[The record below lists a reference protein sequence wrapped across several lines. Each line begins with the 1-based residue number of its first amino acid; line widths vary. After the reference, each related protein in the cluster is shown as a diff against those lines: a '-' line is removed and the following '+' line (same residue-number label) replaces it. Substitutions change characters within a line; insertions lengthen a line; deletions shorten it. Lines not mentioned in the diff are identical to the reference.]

1 MDFGKLLSEYG
12 LPGIII
18 FALALVVIYQSKRI
32 DSLVDRLFSVQEQR
46 RLEAL
51 ETQKEL
57 TGTLQSF
64 SQSADQLISKIQ
76 IVRGEKT

>member
-1 MDFGKLLSEYG
+1 MDFGKLLSDYG

-18 FALALVVIYQSKRI
+18 FAQALVIVYLSKRI
-32 DSLVDRLFSVQEQR
+32 DVLVERLFTVQEQR

-57 TGTLQSF
+57 SGTLQSF

-76 IVRGEKT
+76 IVRGEKP